1 MPPQYKDDAFTE
13 PPPAM
18 QAFPECI
25 VEGDSITSYRNY
37 YWEAKRDFA
46 KWTKRE
52 NRSGGMNGK
61 GSKQRPLSVS
71 QNKFDAQW
79 DLIFG
84 GKNMKYHRKE
94 VTISETISRHMSAN
108 GKNEAVVI
116 KTERGY
122 VVELYEQSRYIQNGG
137 LFFTFSYWA
146 EDVAENFCTGNHI
159 P

>member
-1 MPPQYKDDAFTE
+1 
-13 PPPAM
+13 
-18 QAFPECI
+18 
-25 VEGDSITSYRNY
+25 
-37 YWEAKRDFA
+37 
-46 KWTKRE
+46 
-52 NRSGGMNGK
+52 MNGK
-61 GSKQRPLSVS
+61 GSKPRPLSVS

-94 VTISETISRHMSAN
+94 VTISEPISRHMSAN

-122 VVELYEQSRYIQNGG
+122 VVELYEQSRYIRTVDCTSHSVN
-137 LFFTFSYWA
+137 WA
-146 EDVAENFCTGNHI
+146 EDVAENYALGIHI